1 MSLQVR
7 FMLKQL
13 KKYTHEPMLHFLVIG
28 LILYCLLESF
38 YPSQDGYGNSD
49 KIIQLNPENLIQFL
63 QFQNKSFNQANAKAK
78 WLDMNDSEKNKL
90 IDDYIREEVMYR
102 EALSL
107 GLEKD
112 DQIIRRRLIQKIE
125 YINRGFISDA
135 TKIEESEV
143 ETFFNDNKDQ
153 YKIDAAVTFT
163 HVFFDKNSDENTYGA
178 KATSLASTTLSTLKD
193 NLVPFEKASEYGQ
206 RFFYH
211 RNYVDRTPAFV
222 ASHFGEAFSK
232 EVFKLKNVN
241 QWVGPI
247 HSRYGSHLVMISK
260 TQPEREPQLEEVAGQ
275 VLEHLQRI
283 KQADIKK
290 QALQKMITRYQM
302 KNNTGVKITSQVKKQ
317 EQQAHVN

>member
-1 MSLQVR
+1 
-7 FMLKQL
+7 MLKQL
-13 KKYTHEPMLHFLVIG
+13 KKYTQEPMLHFLVIG
-28 LILYCLLESF
+28 LILYCLLEIF

-49 KIIQLNPENLIQFL
+49 KTIELNNEILIQFL
-63 QFQNKSFNQANAKAK
+63 QFQNKSFNQANAKTK
-78 WLDMNDSEKNKL
+78 WLVMSDSEKNRL

-102 EALSL
+102 EAMNL

-135 TKIEESEV
+135 TKIEEPEI
-143 ETFFNDNKDQ
+143 EAFFNDNKDQ
-153 YKIDAAVTFT
+153 YKIDAAITFT
-163 HVFFDKNSDENTYGA
+163 HVFFDKNSDENTHGA
-178 KATSLASTTLSTLKD
+178 QATSLASTTLSTLKD

-211 RNYVDRTPAFV
+211 RNYVDRTPAFIS
-222 ASHFGEAFSK
+222 SHFGDEFSK
-232 EVFKLKNVN
+232 EVFALAAGS

-247 HSRYGSHLVMISK
+247 KSRYGSHLVMISK
-260 TQPEREPQLEEVAGQ
+260 SQPERLPELAEVAGQ

-290 QALQKMITRYQM
+290 QALQKMIARYQV
-302 KNNTGVKITSQVKKQ
+302 KNNSDVNETSQENIQ